1 MKITCDPASSEVSA
15 SYNDLVIIN
24 SSQEWREAAEDAASE
39 ASSIILD
46 EGEFFIKTF
55 FSLVKISSN
64 SSKDLEAILPTE
76 VINSSLEAEPDM
88 VWNWCLAEQ
97 PRMGDTETF
106 RLGGLRG
113 AVEVP
118 EVAC

>member
-24 SSQEWREAAEDAASE
+24 SSQEWREAAELEAAE
-39 ASSIILD
+39 VSSIILE

-64 SSKDLEAILPTE
+64 SSKDLDTAAAILYSFE
-76 VINSSLEAEPDM
+76 VEPDI

-106 RLGGLRG
+106 RRGGFRG
-113 AVEVP
+113 AVEVLP
-118 EVAC
+118 EV